1 MLPAKIKFEIVTP
14 FQRIYSNDVS
24 AVRVPGLNGY
34 FGVLPGHTPL
44 LAALKIGEIKVQID
58 NETLFFATSGGF
70 VEVLPH
76 TMSVLAET
84 AESADTIDIK
94 RAQEAKERAIQRI
107 KEGSKTWNVVR
118 ARAALFRAINRI
130 RIASKI

>member
-1 MLPAKIKFEIVTP
+1 MLRQKIKFEILTPVQKVYSGDVT
-14 FQRIYSNDVS
+14 

-58 NETLFFATSGGF
+58 DETLFFATSGGF

-76 TMSVLAET
+76 SMSVLAET
-84 AESADTIDIK
+84 AESTAAIDLK
-94 RAQEAKERAIQRI
+94 RAQDAKDRAIKRI
-107 KEGSKTWNVVR
+107 NEGSKTWDVAR
-118 ARAALFRAINRI
+118 ARVALVRAINRI
-130 RIASKI
+130 RVASKT